1 MIRFF
6 SAVAFLLAAIG
17 ANAQQTPEV
26 HPLVIGEIRNLK
38 SDALQEERTLNI
50 YLPPGYDTLSA
61 CPVIYLL
68 DGSMNED
75 FIHITGL
82 VQFFNL
88 TFNMPPAIVVGI
100 ANIDRRRDFT
110 FPTDNAGLKKD
121 FPTTGHSAAFIRFLG
136 EELLPFIDETYK
148 TTDTRYIVGQSLGGL
163 LATEVL
169 LKQPSLFTHYLIVSP
184 SLWWDDES
192 LLKKAKPLLER
203 WTSVPKFVY
212 VSVGNDEEAIMKKDA
227 AALVTL
233 LRSKAGKNMRLEF
246 SEMIDENHA
255 TILHNSIYKALQ
267 VLFPYK

>member
-38 SDALQEERTLNI
+38 SNALQEERTLNI

-110 FPTDNAGLKKD
+110 FPSTIKEEQEWYKTAGK
-121 FPTTGHSAAFIRFLG
+121 SAAFISFI
-136 EELLPFIDETYK
+136 EKELQPFIEKKYRVAPFRIIAGHD
-148 TTDTRYIVGQSLGGL
+148 TTAGFLN
-163 LATEVL
+163 
-169 LKQPSLFTHYLIVSP
+169 FFLIYRFRGS
-184 SLWWDDES
+184 
-192 LLKKAKPLLER
+192 
-203 WTSVPKFVY
+203 
-212 VSVGNDEEAIMKKDA
+212 
-227 AALVTL
+227 
-233 LRSKAGKNMRLEF
+233 
-246 SEMIDENHA
+246 
-255 TILHNSIYKALQ
+255 SIYLNIKTERILINKKFSLDR
-267 VLFPYK
+267 VVH